1 MILFAFSNNVSHT
14 KHEIISS
21 SGTQYDG
28 LAVSLMALI
37 GYSSIADA
45 NELRVPTTFSPYL
58 EIKNIIF
65 SQIYYPKFIIYLNL
79 DSKFSSF

>member
-14 KHEIISS
+14 KHDIISS

-58 EIKNIIF
+58 VIKNIII
-65 SQIYYPKFIIYLNL
+65 SQMYYQKFITFIL
-79 DSKFSSF
+79 DFESFSSF